1 MEVTKDTPGVIAP
14 PPLIYL
20 GGLAAGL
27 VLDWLLPS
35 ASLPNTLSLLLGIAL
50 LIAGLTLMSSFIGAF
65 RRAGTSVPTRRPTT
79 AIVTTGPYRFS
90 RNPGYFGMALV
101 FSGIAVLAE
110 ALWAFAALAGVL
122 LLIRFGVIAREERYL
137 ERKFGDEYTRYKSRV
152 RRWI

>member
-1 MEVTKDTPGVIAP
+1 MAEHDDTPGVIAP

-20 GGLAAGL
+20 GGLAVGL

-35 ASLPNTLSLLLGIAL
+35 ASLSSALSVPLGIAL
-50 LIAGLTLMSSFIGAF
+50 IAAGLTLMSSFIGAF
-65 RRAGTSVPTRRPTT
+65 RRAGTAVPTRRPTT

-90 RNPGYFGMALV
+90 RNPGYLGMALI

-110 ALWAFAALAGVL
+110 AMWAFAALAAVL

-137 ERKFGDEYTRYKSRV
+137 ERKFGEDYTRYRARV